1 MSDDLTPEHDEPD
14 LEDFDPAFDDD
25 ADELPEPPHPINWDL
40 LSPSDAEHEWL
51 TLNEWVHW
59 LRKTYGLPAAI
70 IPPLWHRHRELV
82 WELSALHLH
91 WLGAY
96 DAEQDGSAPLG
107 WHADFALAR
116 ERLRE
121 WVTISGT
128 RLDRD
133 RPTRQTTWPGEEAA
147 DDMTDTP
154 IADREEDFYRFVTE
168 DIARRRQLREEL
180 RALRGEVPDRG
191 HAPDSSAE

>member
-1 MSDDLTPEHDEPD
+1 MKDNQPEPDEHDID
-14 LEDFDPAFDDD
+14 ADD
-25 ADELPEPPHPINWDL
+25 ADLDAADALPEPPHPINWDL
-40 LSPSDAEHEWL
+40 LGPADAEHEWL

-59 LRKTYGLPAAI
+59 LRKTYSLPAAI
-70 IPPLWHRHRELV
+70 VPPLWHRHRELV

-96 DAEQDGSAPLG
+96 DPEQDGSAPLG

-116 ERLRE
+116 ERLRD

-133 RPTRQTTWPGEEAA
+133 RPTRQTVWPGEEP
-147 DDMTDTP
+147 DGEMQETP
-154 IADREEDFYRFVTE
+154 ITDREEDFYQFVTA
-168 DIARRRQLREEL
+168 DIERRRQLRDEL
-180 RALRGEVPDRG
+180 RALRGIDP
-191 HAPDSSAE
+191 ASAKSEES